1 MSLVTGTFEKQAP
14 GRVIL
19 LCFGAKHF
27 AFKVPLYNSGM
38 EMFNSKFSGKPKEML
53 LCDEPGS
60 HPRKEVGV
68 GGGEEGNI
76 RYSLSLYAK
85 ETGISLSQMGHLA

>member
-60 HPRKEVGV
+60 HPRKEVGGKKV
-68 GGGEEGNI
+68 
-76 RYSLSLYAK
+76 
-85 ETGISLSQMGHLA
+85 ISGTPCHFMLKKQG